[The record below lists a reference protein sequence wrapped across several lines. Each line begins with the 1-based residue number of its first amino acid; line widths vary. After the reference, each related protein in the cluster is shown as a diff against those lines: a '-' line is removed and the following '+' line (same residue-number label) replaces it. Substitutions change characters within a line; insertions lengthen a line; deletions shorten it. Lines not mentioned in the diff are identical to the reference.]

1 MIFFHFSRS
10 LNKQRE
16 TCSAR
21 ETSSEKY
28 LIHAR
33 ITSQKK
39 KMKKEKNDS
48 ENFEFIPEDTAVVTV
63 RDGRI

>member
-10 LNKQRE
+10 LNEQRE

-39 KMKKEKNDS
+39 KKKKNDS
-48 ENFEFIPEDTAVVTV
+48 ENFEFLPEDTAVVTV